1 MNGTYDV
8 FEKLVKEKGCSVSDV
23 ARATGITRSLFSDWK
38 SGRTNPKLDK
48 LVKLS
53 AFFNVPLS
61 VFTETQADFPDGS
74 QVDFPN
80 GSQVDFVSE
89 DEKALAAIR
98 AILGV
103 KPQPEGTP
111 VYYKDEETA
120 RLAQEALENQELRML
135 LDASRGLSPE
145 DIRAI
150 IEIAKRMKGTAADG

>member
-1 MNGTYDV
+1 M
-8 FEKLVKEKGCSVSDV
+8 
-23 ARATGITRSLFSDWK
+23 
-38 SGRTNPKLDK
+38 
-48 LVKLS
+48 
-53 AFFNVPLS
+53 
-61 VFTETQADFPDGS
+61 
-74 QVDFPN
+74 
-80 GSQVDFVSE
+80 DFVSE

-120 RLAQEALENQELRML
+120 RLAQEALENKELRML

-150 IEIAKRMKGTAADG
+150 IEIAKRMKGTTADG